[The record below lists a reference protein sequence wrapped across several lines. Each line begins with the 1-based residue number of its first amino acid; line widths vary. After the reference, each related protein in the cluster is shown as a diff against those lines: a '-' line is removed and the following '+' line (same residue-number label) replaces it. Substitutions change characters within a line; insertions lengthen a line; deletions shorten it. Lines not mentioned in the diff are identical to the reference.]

1 MQDHLVHFYED
12 DAFLVEKLGNYIGTA
27 IKNGN
32 TAIAIATKDH
42 LEQLNKILLGNELLD
57 GEGHARCGHYQ
68 AVEAEQ
74 QLSSFMENG
83 MPVEA
88 RFHRN
93 IGNLIQLATKRHPGD
108 IFVFGEMVAIV
119 SNLKAVAPEV
129 DRYAAAIEIERYFN
143 RLTEHIPFSLLCAY
157 PLSSFPRASDTEQFK
172 TICDLHS
179 DVLPTEAADSWPA
192 HDMSQREL
200 AVFEQKAYSIR
211 SEAEDR
217 IQLEQAMQEINIDDV
232 TGLPNRKLFHDRLEV
247 DIKRAHRRQL
257 TLALLFID
265 LDHFK
270 EINDTLGHAAGDTLL
285 KEAGKRLGQHIRESD
300 TITRLGGDEFTITLG
315 ELKDPDRIVDIA
327 NKVLS
332 DLAKPIKL
340 NGHVAYISASI
351 GIALYPQDA
360 TNASDLLRN
369 ADQAMYDAKAK
380 GRNRFIY
387 FKQSMQM
394 KAQLQMC
401 LSNDLRKALD
411 EQQFCV
417 CYQPIIDLSS
427 GKICKAEALIRWT
440 HPQYGSISPV
450 EFIPIAEHSGLIIS
464 IGNWVIDQVAQH
476 MSRWNNHMP
485 ELSVSINISPV
496 QLHYENGGLAIL
508 DKLASHHLTS
518 NAANGG
524 KSLVELEI
532 TEGLLLG
539 ATPSV
544 TELLEAFQ
552 AAGVKLALDDF
563 GTGYSSLSYL
573 RRFKLDYLKIDRSFV
588 DNIENDLENQA
599 LCEAIIIMAHK
610 LHMKVIAE
618 GVENAAQERLLRDG
632 GCDYTQGFLYGE
644 ALPADQFESRLMK
657 MLPTTPMAIQ
667 QSSGLSK
674 KTLANF

>member
-12 DAFLVEKLGNYIGTA
+12 DAFLVEKLGHYVGAA
-27 IKNGN
+27 IRNGN

-42 LEQLNKILLGNELLD
+42 LAQLNKFLLD
-57 GEGHARCGHYQ
+57 KDLLDSEGHVRYGHFQ
-68 AVEAEQ
+68 SVEAEQ

-88 RFHRN
+88 RFHKN
-93 IGNLIQLATKRHPGD
+93 IGNLIQLAIKRHQGD

-119 SNLKAVAPEV
+119 SNLKAAEPDI

-157 PLSSFPRASDTEQFK
+157 PLSSFPRASDTEQFR
-172 TICDLHS
+172 TICELHS
-179 DVLPTEAADSWPA
+179 GVLPTDVADFRHT
-192 HDMSQREL
+192 HDMAQREL
-200 AVFEQKAYSIR
+200 ALLEQKAYCIR
-211 SEAEDR
+211 CEAEDR
-217 IQLEQAMQEINIDDV
+217 IKLEQAMQEVNIDDI

-247 DIKRAHRRQL
+247 DIKRSHRKQL
-257 TLALLFID
+257 PLALLFID

-270 EINDTLGHAAGDTLL
+270 EINDTLGHEAGDTLL

-300 TITRLGGDEFTITLG
+300 TITRLGGDEFTITLS
-315 ELKDPDRIVDIA
+315 ELKDADRIADIA

-332 DLAKPIKL
+332 DLARPIKL
-340 NGHVAYISASI
+340 NGHVAFISASI

-394 KAQLQMC
+394 TAQLHLC
-401 LSNDLRKALD
+401 LSSDLRKALD
-411 EQQFCV
+411 EQQFCIH
-417 CYQPIIDLSS
+417 YQPIIDLSS
-427 GKICKAEALIRWT
+427 GNICKAEALIRWT

-450 EFIPIAEHSGLIIS
+450 EFIPIAEHSGLIVA
-464 IGNWVIDQVAQH
+464 IGSWVIEKVAQQASH
-476 MSRWNNHMP
+476 WHEHMP
-485 ELSVSINISPV
+485 DLTVSINISPA
-496 QLHYENGGLAIL
+496 QLHYENGEFAIL
-508 DKLASHHLTS
+508 DKLASHHLTRQS
-518 NAANGG
+518 AAG

-544 TELLEAFQ
+544 MEQLAALQ
-552 AAGVKLALDDF
+552 SAGVKLALDDF

-588 DNIENDLENQA
+588 VNLENDPENQA
-599 LCEAIIIMAHK
+599 VCEAIIIMAHK
-610 LHMKVIAE
+610 LNMKVIAE

-632 GCDYTQGFLYGE
+632 GCDYTQGFFYGE
-644 ALPADQFESRLMK
+644 ALPAEQFESILMK
-657 MLPTTPMAIQ
+657 MRLSSPMH
-667 QSSGLSK
+667 
-674 KTLANF
+674 

>member
-12 DAFLVEKLGNYIGTA
+12 DAFLVEKLGHYIGSA

-42 LEQLNKILLGNELLD
+42 LEQLNKFLLD
-57 GEGHARCGHYQ
+57 KDLLDSEGQARCGHFQ
-68 AVEAEQ
+68 SVEAEQ

-93 IGNLIQLATKRHPGD
+93 IGNLIQLATKRHQGD

-119 SNLKAVAPEV
+119 SNLKAAVPDM

-143 RLTEHIPFSLLCAY
+143 RLIEHVPFSLMCAY
-157 PLSSFPRASDTEQFK
+157 PLSSFPRTSDAEQFK

-179 DVLPTEAADSWPA
+179 SVLPTDAAEPWDA
-192 HDMSQREL
+192 HDMAQREL
-200 AVFEQKAYSIR
+200 ALFEQKAYSIR
-211 SEAEDR
+211 CEAEDR
-217 IQLEQAMQEINIDDV
+217 IKIEQAMQEVNIDDV

-247 DIKRAHRRQL
+247 DLKRAHRRQL
-257 TLALLFID
+257 PLALLFID

-270 EINDTLGHAAGDTLL
+270 EINDTLGHEAGDALL
-285 KEAGKRLGQHIRESD
+285 KEVGIRLGQHIRESD

-315 ELKDPDRIVDIA
+315 ELKDQNRVVDIA
-327 NKVLS
+327 NQVLN

-340 NGHVAYISASI
+340 NGHVTYISASI

-360 TNASDLLRN
+360 INASDLLRN

-394 KAQLQMC
+394 TAQLHLC
-401 LSNDLRKALD
+401 LRSDLRKALD
-411 EQQFCV
+411 EQQLCV
-417 CYQPIIDLSS
+417 HYQPIIDLST
-427 GKICKAEALIRWT
+427 GNLCKAEALIRWV

-450 EFIPIAEHSGLIIS
+450 EFIPIAEHSGLIIPV
-464 IGNWVIDQVAQH
+464 GNWVIDKVARH
-476 MSRWNNHMP
+476 LSRWHEIMP
-485 ELSVSINISPV
+485 ELTVSINISPA
-496 QLHYENGGLAIL
+496 QLHCENGGLAIL
-508 DKLASHHLTS
+508 DKLVSHQMARQTE
-518 NAANGG
+518 NGG
-524 KSLVELEI
+524 KSPVELEI
-532 TEGLLLG
+532 TESMLLG

-544 TELLEAFQ
+544 TEQLQAFQ
-552 AAGVKLALDDF
+552 SAGVKLALDDF

-573 RRFKLDYLKIDRSFV
+573 RRFKLDYLKIDRTFV
-588 DNIENDLENQA
+588 VNLENDLENQA

-610 LHMKVIAE
+610 LNMKVIAE
-618 GVENAAQERLLRDG
+618 GVENSAQERLLRDG

-644 ALPADQFESRLMK
+644 AMPAEQIESRLLK
-657 MLPTTPMAIQ
+657 KFSTSPMAI
-667 QSSGLSK
+667 
-674 KTLANF
+674 

>member
-12 DAFLVEKLGNYIGTA
+12 DAFLVEKLGHYIGTA

-42 LEQLNKILLGNELLD
+42 LEQLNKFLLSKDLLD
-57 GEGHARCGHYQ
+57 SEGQVRCGHFQ
-68 AVEAEQ
+68 SVEAEQ

-119 SNLKAVAPEV
+119 SNLKAAAPDV

-157 PLSSFPRASDTEQFK
+157 PLSSFPRISDTEQFK

-179 DVLPTEAADSWPA
+179 GVLPTEAAGSWPA

-200 AVFEQKAYSIR
+200 AMFEQKAYSIR

-217 IQLEQAMQEINIDDV
+217 IQLEQVMQEINIDEV
-232 TGLPNRKLFHDRLEV
+232 TGLPNRKLFHDRLDV
-247 DIKRAHRRQL
+247 DLKRAYRKQL
-257 TLALLFID
+257 PLALLFID

-270 EINDTLGHAAGDTLL
+270 EINDTLGHAAGDALL
-285 KEAGKRLGQHIRESD
+285 KEAGKRLGQHVRESD
-300 TITRLGGDEFTITLG
+300 AITRLGGDEFTITLG
-315 ELKDPDRIVDIA
+315 ELKDPNRIVDIA

-394 KAQLQMC
+394 TAQLQMC
-401 LSNDLRKALD
+401 LSSDLRKALN

-417 CYQPIIDLSS
+417 HYQPIIDLSS
-427 GKICKAEALIRWT
+427 GNICKAEALIRWL

-450 EFIPIAEHSGLIIS
+450 EFIPIAEHSGLIIPL
-464 IGNWVIDQVAQH
+464 GNWVIDKVAQQ
-476 MSRWNNHMP
+476 MSRWHEHIP
-485 ELSVSINISPV
+485 ELTVSINISPA
-496 QLHYENGGLAIL
+496 QLHCENGGLAIL
-508 DKLASHHLTS
+508 DKLASHHLTKKTE
-518 NAANGG
+518 NGS

-544 TELLEAFQ
+544 TQQLAAFQ

-573 RRFKLDYLKIDRSFV
+573 RRFKLDYLKIDRTFV
-588 DNIENDLENQA
+588 VNLENDLENQA
-599 LCEAIIIMAHK
+599 LCEAIIMMAHK
-610 LHMKVIAE
+610 LNMKVIAE
-618 GVENAAQERLLRDG
+618 GVENAAQECLLRDG
-632 GCDYTQGFLYGE
+632 GCDYTQGYFYGE
-644 ALPADQFESRLMK
+644 AMSPEQFESYLAK
-657 MLPTTPMAIQ
+657 KLSTTPIAI
-667 QSSGLSK
+667 
-674 KTLANF
+674 

>member
-12 DAFLVEKLGNYIGTA
+12 DAFLVEKLGHYIGTA
-27 IKNGN
+27 IKSGN
-32 TAIAIATKDH
+32 IAIAIATKDH
-42 LEQLNKILLGNELLD
+42 LEQLNKILIGKELLD

-93 IGNLIQLATKRHPGD
+93 IGNLIQLATKRHQGD

-119 SNLKAVAPEV
+119 SNLKAAAPDV

-143 RLTEHIPFSLLCAY
+143 RLTEHVPFSLLCAY
-157 PLSSFPRASDTEQFK
+157 PLSSFPRTSDTEQFN
-172 TICDLHS
+172 TICSLHS
-179 DVLPTEAADSWPA
+179 GVIPTEVADFWPA
-192 HDMSQREL
+192 DDSVQREL
-200 AVFEQKAYSIR
+200 AIFEQKAYSIR

-217 IQLEQAMQEINIDDV
+217 IKIELAMQEVNIDDV
-232 TGLPNRKLFHDRLEV
+232 TGLPNRKLFYDRLEV
-247 DIKRAHRRQL
+247 DIKRADRRQL
-257 TLALLFID
+257 PLALLFID

-270 EINDTLGHAAGDTLL
+270 EINDTLGHAAGDVLL
-285 KEAGKRLGQHIRESD
+285 KEAGKRLGEHIRESD

-315 ELKDPDRIVDIA
+315 ELKDPDRIADIA
-327 NKVLS
+327 SKVLR

-369 ADQAMYDAKAK
+369 ADQAMYEAKAK

-394 KAQLQMC
+394 TAQLHLC
-401 LSNDLRKALD
+401 LSSDLRKALD
-411 EQQFCV
+411 EQQLCV
-417 CYQPIIDLSS
+417 HYQPIIDLSS
-427 GKICKAEALIRWT
+427 GRLCKAEALIRWM

-450 EFIPIAEHSGLIIS
+450 EFIPIAEHSGLIMAV
-464 IGNWVIDQVAQH
+464 GNWVIDKVAQQISH
-476 MSRWNNHMP
+476 WHEHMP
-485 ELSVSINISPV
+485 ELTVSINISPA
-496 QLHYENGGLAIL
+496 QMHDENGGLVIL
-508 DKLASHHLTS
+508 EKLANHHLTR
-518 NAANGG
+518 NAENGG

-539 ATPSV
+539 AAQSV
-544 TELLEAFQ
+544 TEQLHAFQ
-552 AAGVKLALDDF
+552 SAGVKLALDDF

-573 RRFKLDYLKIDRSFV
+573 RRFKLDYLKIDRTFV
-588 DNIENDLENQA
+588 DNLENDLENQA

-610 LHMKVIAE
+610 LKMKVIAE
-618 GVENAAQERLLRDG
+618 GVENTAQERLLRDG

-644 ALPADQFESRLMK
+644 ALPAEQFESRLMK
-657 MLPTTPMAIQ
+657 KLSTSPMAI
-667 QSSGLSK
+667 
-674 KTLANF
+674 